1 MKIGDFLK
9 TTKGK
14 VVTLA
19 SGAGVIAVG
28 IAIAVL
34 MQGSGYRSIA
44 VNGFEGMV
52 SVAGNKNNGNVYV
65 GQNLYSGDDV
75 TVASESS
82 LTMCMDGDKYVYA
95 DADTH
100 FSLEASSPKEDSRI
114 KINLAEGSELNEL
127 KNKLADGESY
137 VVDTPN
143 STMSVRGTTFRVT
156 VYKGEDGLWYTLLEV
171 INGTVE
177 VALKT
182 EDGTYNG
189 VVEKF
194 GEGQAAMIRGNSDFS
209 EFIVGEENEVVLL
222 FDYKMLPEGAV
233 SRVVEILTYLEDNVI
248 VGDVEAQHM
257 AEDEEASATDAATEA
272 DGEVNE
278 EAEAEAETAEEEAE
292 DDDLA
297 GENTATNEA
306 KLEAHVH
313 TPGEWMV
320 VISPS
325 CGSQGARQQFCTECN
340 ALLASEFL
348 PATGNHIRGHWVTIG
363 YGACNYEGAEQ
374 EECPNCGAVFGT
386 RSTGYGEHTYSGGSC
401 VVCGQSYPSYAPAT
415 SQTVSESTEHVHS
428 WKPTAHTYNRDDGTC
443 SHSLVCTICSETMS
457 GLCSPQLDVEKDDFV
472 CSDCGYVGCSSN

>member
-1 MKIGDFLK
+1 MKIGDLLK

-44 VNGFEGMV
+44 VNGFEGTV

-171 INGTVE
+171 IDGTVE

-209 EFIVGEENEVVLL
+209 EFIVGEENEVVLI

-272 DGEVNE
+272 DSEVNK
-278 EAEAEAETAEEEAE
+278 EAEAEPETAEEEAE
-292 DDDLA
+292 DDAMA
-297 GENTATNEA
+297 GENAATNEA

-313 TPGEWMV
+313 TPGEWMI

-340 ALLASEFL
+340 ALLAAELL
-348 PATGNHIRGHWVTIG
+348 PASGNHIRGHWVTTL
-363 YGACNYEGAEQ
+363 YGACNYEGTEQ
-374 EECPNCGAVFGT
+374 EECPNCGTVFGT
-386 RSTGYGEHTYSGGSC
+386 RSTGYGEHTYSGGKC
-401 VVCGQSYPSYAPAT
+401 VVCGQSDPT
-415 SQTVSESTEHVHS
+415 IQTVSGSTEHVHS
-428 WKPTAHTYNRDDGTC
+428 WERTAHTYNDDNTC
-443 SHSLVCTICSETMS
+443 SHSLVCTICGETMS
-457 GLCSPQLDVEKDDFV
+457 GPCSPQLVGELDTSV
-472 CSDCGYVGCSSN
+472 CSVCGNERCIH

>member
-28 IAIAVL
+28 IAVAVL

-44 VNGFEGMV
+44 VDGLEGTV
-52 SVAGNKNNGNVYV
+52 NVVGEKNNGNAYV

-75 TVASESS
+75 TVASASS

-100 FSLEASSPKEDSRI
+100 FSLEASKPKDDSRI
-114 KINLAEGSELNEL
+114 KLNLDAGSELNEL

-171 INGTVE
+171 ISGTVE

-189 VVEKF
+189 IVAQF
-194 GEGQAAMIRGNSDFS
+194 GEGQAAMVRGNSEFS
-209 EFIVGEENEVVLL
+209 EFIVGEENEEILI
-222 FDYKMLPEGAV
+222 FDYKQLPENAV
-233 SRVVEILTYLEDNVI
+233 PRVEMIISFLKDNMI
-248 VGDVEAQHM
+248 VGDIEEQHL
-257 AEDEEASATDAATEA
+257 EDEEEASDGNVTTEA
-272 DGEVNE
+272 SGDVE
-278 EAEAEAETAEEEAE
+278 EDDKAEEEAE
-292 DDDLA
+292 VEEAEADA
-297 GENTATNEA
+297 NEA
-306 KLEAHVH
+306 SENASTAAADTEAHVH
-313 TPGEWMV
+313 TPGEWMI

-325 CGSQGARQQFCTECN
+325 CGAQGARQQFCTECN
-340 ALLASEFL
+340 ALLAAELL
-348 PATGNHIRGHWVTIG
+348 PASGNHIRGHWVTTL
-363 YGACNYEGAEQ
+363 YGACNYEGTEQ

-386 RSTGYGEHTYSGGSC
+386 RSTGYGEHTYSGGKC
-401 VVCGQSYPSYAPAT
+401 VVCGQSDPSY
-415 SQTVSESTEHVHS
+415 SQTVSGSS
-428 WKPTAHTYNRDDGTC
+428 TC
-443 SHSLVCTICSETMS
+443 SHVWNYTPLNQQPFTHQKKCGICGETKIEGCTPGLIDNKTVCIYCKQGIAEW
-457 GLCSPQLDVEKDDFV
+457 
-472 CSDCGYVGCSSN
+472 

>member
-44 VNGFEGMV
+44 VNVLEGTV
-52 SVAGNKNNGNVYV
+52 NVTGEKNNGNAYV

-75 TVASESS
+75 TVASASS

-100 FSLEASSPKEDSRI
+100 FSLEASKPNDDSRI
-114 KINLAEGSELNEL
+114 KINLDAGSELNEL

-171 INGTVE
+171 IDGTVE

-194 GEGQAAMIRGNSDFS
+194 GEGQAAMVRGNSEFS

-222 FDYKMLPEGAV
+222 FDYNMLPEGAV

-248 VGDVEAQHM
+248 VGDVEAQHLGD
-257 AEDEEASATDAATEA
+257 DEEATGTDAATEA
-272 DGEVNE
+272 GGDTA
-278 EAEAEAETAEEEAE
+278 AEAEEEAE
-292 DDDLA
+292 PEA
-297 GENTATNEA
+297 VEETEEGVEGAATTAVNA
-306 KLEAHVH
+306 EAHVH
-313 TPGEWMV
+313 TPGEWMI

-340 ALLASEFL
+340 ALLAAELL
-348 PATGNHIRGHWVTIG
+348 PASGNHIRGHWVTTL
-363 YGACNYEGAEQ
+363 YGACNYEGTEQ

-386 RSTGYGEHTYSGGSC
+386 RSTGYGEHTYSGGKC
-401 VVCGQSYPSYAPAT
+401 VVCGQSDPSYSPVV
-415 SQTVSESTEHVHS
+415 QT
-428 WKPTAHTYNRDDGTC
+428 AGC
-443 SHSLVCTICSETMS
+443 SHVWGEYTQDVIFDIAMDNVTASHSRTCMLCGQTESGPCDPPYANQAEKCTIC
-457 GLCSPQLDVEKDDFV
+457 GGKYGQ
-472 CSDCGYVGCSSN
+472 Y

>member
-28 IAIAVL
+28 IAVAVL

-44 VNGFEGMV
+44 VDGLEGTV
-52 SVAGNKNNGNVYV
+52 NVVGEKNNGNAYV

-75 TVASESS
+75 TVASASS

-100 FSLEASSPKEDSRI
+100 FSLEASKPKDDSRI
-114 KINLAEGSELNEL
+114 KLNLDAGSELNEL

-171 INGTVE
+171 ISGTVE

-189 VVEKF
+189 IVAQV
-194 GEGQAAMIRGNSDFS
+194 GEGQAAMVRGNSEFS
-209 EFIVGEENEVVLL
+209 EFIVGEENEEILI
-222 FDYKMLPEGAV
+222 FDYKQLPENAV
-233 SRVVEILTYLEDNVI
+233 PRVEMIISFLKDNMI
-248 VGDVEAQHM
+248 VGDIEEQHL
-257 AEDEEASATDAATEA
+257 EDEEEASDGNVTTEA
-272 DGEVNE
+272 SGDVEEDDKAEEEAKVE
-278 EAEAEAETAEEEAE
+278 EAEADA
-292 DDDLA
+292 
-297 GENTATNEA
+297 NEA
-306 KLEAHVH
+306 SENASTAAADTEAHVH
-313 TPGEWMV
+313 TPGEWMI

-325 CGSQGARQQFCTECN
+325 CGAQGARQQFCTECN
-340 ALLASEFL
+340 ALLAAELL
-348 PATGNHIRGHWVTIG
+348 PASGNHIRGHWVTTL
-363 YGACNYEGAEQ
+363 YGACNYEGTEQ

-386 RSTGYGEHTYSGGSC
+386 RSTGYGEHTYSGGKC
-401 VVCGQSYPSYAPAT
+401 VVCGQSDPSY
-415 SQTVSESTEHVHS
+415 SQTVSGSS
-428 WKPTAHTYNRDDGTC
+428 TC
-443 SHSLVCTICSETMS
+443 SHVWNYTPLNQQPFTHQKKCGICGETKIEGCTPGLIDNKTVCIHCKQGIAEW
-457 GLCSPQLDVEKDDFV
+457 
-472 CSDCGYVGCSSN
+472 

>member
-44 VNGFEGMV
+44 VNGFEGTV

-100 FSLEASSPKEDSRI
+100 FSLEASSPKDDSRI

-272 DGEVNE
+272 DSEVNE
-278 EAEAEAETAEEEAE
+278 EAEAEPETAEEEAE

-297 GENTATNEA
+297 GENAATNEA
-306 KLEAHVH
+306 KSEAHVH
-313 TPGEWMV
+313 TPGEWMI

-374 EECPNCGAVFGT
+374 EECPNCGAVFDT

-401 VVCGQSYPSYAPAT
+401 VVCGQKDPSYSPVV
-415 SQTVSESTEHVHS
+415 QTAGCSHVWGEYTQDEITNDGEASHSRTCTLCGQSES
-428 WKPTAHTYNRDDGTC
+428 GQ
-443 SHSLVCTICSETMS
+443 
-457 GLCSPQLDVEKDDFV
+457 CSPPYISDDNPVER
-472 CSDCGYVGCSSN
+472 CSICLKNYLQE

>member
-28 IAIAVL
+28 IAVAVL

-44 VNGFEGMV
+44 VNGLEGTV
-52 SVAGNKNNGNVYV
+52 NVIGEKNNGNAYV

-75 TVASESS
+75 TVASASS

-100 FSLEASSPKEDSRI
+100 FSLEASNPKDDSRI
-114 KINLAEGSELNEL
+114 KINLDAGSELNEL

-171 INGTVE
+171 ISGTVE

-189 VVEKF
+189 IVAQF
-194 GEGQAAMIRGNSDFS
+194 GEGQAAMVRGNSEFS
-209 EFIVGEENEVVLL
+209 EFIVGEENEEILI
-222 FDYKMLPEGAV
+222 FDYKQLPENAV
-233 SRVVEILTYLEDNVI
+233 PRVEMIISFLKDNMI
-248 VGDVEAQHM
+248 VGDIEEQHL
-257 AEDEEASATDAATEA
+257 EDEEEASDGNVTTEA
-272 DGEVNE
+272 SGDVE
-278 EAEAEAETAEEEAE
+278 EDDKAEEEAE
-292 DDDLA
+292 VEEAEADA
-297 GENTATNEA
+297 NEA
-306 KLEAHVH
+306 SENASTAAADTEAHVH
-313 TPGEWMV
+313 TPGEWMI

-325 CGSQGARQQFCTECN
+325 CGAQGARQQFCTECN
-340 ALLASEFL
+340 ALLAAELL
-348 PATGNHIRGHWVTIG
+348 PASGNHIRGHWVTTL
-363 YGACNYEGAEQ
+363 YGACNYEGTEQ

-386 RSTGYGEHTYSGGSC
+386 RSTGYGEHTYSGGKC
-401 VVCGQSYPSYAPAT
+401 VVCGQSDPSY
-415 SQTVSESTEHVHS
+415 SQTVSGSS
-428 WKPTAHTYNRDDGTC
+428 TC
-443 SHSLVCTICSETMS
+443 SHVWNYTPLNQQPFTHQKKCGICGETKIEGCTPGLIDNKTVCIHCKQGIAEW
-457 GLCSPQLDVEKDDFV
+457 
-472 CSDCGYVGCSSN
+472 

>member
-34 MQGSGYRSIA
+34 MQVSVYRSIA
-44 VNGFEGMV
+44 VNGFEGTV

-100 FSLEASSPKEDSRI
+100 FSLEASSPKDDSRI

-171 INGTVE
+171 IDGTVE

-209 EFIVGEENEVVLL
+209 EFIVGEENEVVLI

-272 DGEVNE
+272 DSEVNE
-278 EAEAEAETAEEEAE
+278 KAEAEPETAEEEAE
-292 DDDLA
+292 DDALA
-297 GENTATNEA
+297 GENAATNEA
-306 KLEAHVH
+306 KPEAHVH
-313 TPGEWMV
+313 TPGEWMI

-401 VVCGQSYPSYAPAT
+401 VVCGQKDPSYSPAT
-415 SQTVSESTEHVHS
+415 TQTVSGGTAHVHS
-428 WKPTAHTYNRDDGTC
+428 WGRYTQQQTNQGYEHTR
-443 SHSLVCTICSETMS
+443 
-457 GLCSPQLDVEKDDFV
+457 V
-472 CSDCGYVGCSSN
+472 CSTCGASESGPCEEGVDSSCMICGGRFGN

>member
-28 IAIAVL
+28 IAVAVL

-44 VNGFEGMV
+44 VNGLEGTV
-52 SVAGNKNNGNVYV
+52 NVTGEKNNGNAYV

-75 TVASESS
+75 TVASASS

-100 FSLEASSPKEDSRI
+100 FSLEASKPKDDSRI
-114 KINLAEGSELNEL
+114 KINLDAGSELNEL

-194 GEGQAAMIRGNSDFS
+194 GEGQAAMVRGNSEFS

-222 FDYKMLPEGAV
+222 FDYNMLPEGAV

-248 VGDVEAQHM
+248 VGDVEAQHLGD
-257 AEDEEASATDAATEA
+257 DEEASGTDAATEA
-272 DGEVNE
+272 GGDAA
-278 EAEAEAETAEEEAE
+278 AEAEEDAEPEAVEEDTEEGEGVETGEGAATTAAN
-292 DDDLA
+292 A
-297 GENTATNEA
+297 
-306 KLEAHVH
+306 EAHVH
-313 TPGEWMV
+313 TPGEWMI

-340 ALLASEFL
+340 ALLAAELL
-348 PATGNHIRGHWVTIG
+348 PASGNHIRGHWVTTL
-363 YGACNYEGAEQ
+363 YGACNYEGTEQ

-386 RSTGYGEHTYSGGSC
+386 RSTGYGEHTYSGGKC
-401 VVCGQSYPSYAPAT
+401 VVCGQSDPSY
-415 SQTVSESTEHVHS
+415 VVESAHVHS
-428 WKPTAHTYNRDDGTC
+428 WSWVQTFDREFGFTHTGTC
-443 SHSLVCTICSETMS
+443 SCGQTRSGRCDPPFPEQETETTTCST
-457 GLCSPQLDVEKDDFV
+457 
-472 CSDCGYVGCSSN
+472 CGGKYEY

>member
-1 MKIGDFLK
+1 MKIGDLLK

-28 IAIAVL
+28 IVIAVL

-44 VNGFEGMV
+44 VNGFEGTV

-194 GEGQAAMIRGNSDFS
+194 GEGQAAMVRGNSDFS
-209 EFIVGEENEVVLL
+209 EFVVGEENEVVLI

-257 AEDEEASATDAATEA
+257 AEDEEPSATDAATEA
-272 DGEVNE
+272 DSEVNE
-278 EAEAEAETAEEEAE
+278 EAEAVEETEEETEASE
-292 DDDLA
+292 GA
-297 GENTATNEA
+297 ATTAANA
-306 KLEAHVH
+306 EAHVH
-313 TPGEWMV
+313 TPGEWMI

-401 VVCGQSYPSYAPAT
+401 VVCGQKDPSYSPVVQTAGCSHVWGEYT
-415 SQTVSESTEHVHS
+415 QTVSPNGREF
-428 WKPTAHTYNRDDGTC
+428 
-443 SHSLVCTICSETMS
+443 SHSRTCMLCGQIDSAPCDLLDGICTICGRE
-457 GLCSPQLDVEKDDFV
+457 
-472 CSDCGYVGCSSN
+472 

>member
-44 VNGFEGMV
+44 VNGFEGTV

-100 FSLEASSPKEDSRI
+100 FSLEASSPKDDSRI

-171 INGTVE
+171 IDGTVE

-194 GEGQAAMIRGNSDFS
+194 GEGQAAMVRGNSEFS

-222 FDYKMLPEGAV
+222 FDYNMLPEGAV

-257 AEDEEASATDAATEA
+257 AEDEEASATDGATEA
-272 DGEVNE
+272 DSEVNE
-278 EAEAEAETAEEEAE
+278 EAEAEPEAVEEEAE
-292 DDDLA
+292 DDALA
-297 GENTATNEA
+297 GENAATNEA

-313 TPGEWMV
+313 TPGEWMI

-348 PATGNHIRGHWVTIG
+348 PATGNHIRGHWVTTL
-363 YGACNYEGAEQ
+363 YGACNYEGTEQ

-386 RSTGYGEHTYSGGSC
+386 RSTGYGEHTYSGGKC
-401 VVCGQSYPSYAPAT
+401 VVCGQSDPSY
-415 SQTVSESTEHVHS
+415 SQTVSGNSVCNHDWGQGWIQTVNANMRTASHSRTCILCGQSESGPCNPSLPDRETE
-428 WKPTAHTYNRDDGTC
+428 TTTC
-443 SHSLVCTICSETMS
+443 SICGGKYE
-457 GLCSPQLDVEKDDFV
+457 
-472 CSDCGYVGCSSN
+472 Y

>member
-44 VNGFEGMV
+44 VNGFEGTV

-100 FSLEASSPKEDSRI
+100 FSLEASSPKDDSRI

-171 INGTVE
+171 IDGTVE

-209 EFIVGEENEVVLL
+209 EFIVGEENEVVLI

-272 DGEVNE
+272 DSEVNK
-278 EAEAEAETAEEEAE
+278 EAEAEAEAVEETEEETE
-292 DDDLA
+292 A
-297 GENTATNEA
+297 GEGAATTAANA
-306 KLEAHVH
+306 EAHVH
-313 TPGEWMV
+313 TPGEWMI

-348 PATGNHIRGHWVTIG
+348 PASGNHIRGHWVTIL
-363 YGACNYEGAEQ
+363 YGACNYEGTEQ

-401 VVCGQSYPSYAPAT
+401 VVCGQKDPSYSPVVQTAGCSHVWGEYT
-415 SQTVSESTEHVHS
+415 QTVSPNGREF
-428 WKPTAHTYNRDDGTC
+428 
-443 SHSLVCTICSETMS
+443 SHSRTCTLCGQSES
-457 GLCSPQLDVEKDDFV
+457 GPCSPPYISDDNPVER
-472 CSDCGYVGCSSN
+472 CSICLKNYLQE

>member
-28 IAIAVL
+28 IAVAVL

-44 VNGFEGMV
+44 VDGLEGTV
-52 SVAGNKNNGNVYV
+52 NVVGEKNNGNAYV

-75 TVASESS
+75 TVASASS

-100 FSLEASSPKEDSRI
+100 FSLEASKPKDDSRI
-114 KINLAEGSELNEL
+114 KLNLDAGSELNEL

-171 INGTVE
+171 ISGTVE

-189 VVEKF
+189 IVAQF
-194 GEGQAAMIRGNSDFS
+194 GEGQAAMVRGNSEFS
-209 EFIVGEENEVVLL
+209 EFIVGEENEEILI
-222 FDYKMLPEGAV
+222 FDYKQLPENAV
-233 SRVVEILTYLEDNVI
+233 PRVEMIISFLKDNMI
-248 VGDVEAQHM
+248 VGDIEEQHL
-257 AEDEEASATDAATEA
+257 EDEEEASDGNVTTEA
-272 DGEVNE
+272 SGDVEEDDKAEEEAKVE
-278 EAEAEAETAEEEAE
+278 EAEADA
-292 DDDLA
+292 
-297 GENTATNEA
+297 NEA
-306 KLEAHVH
+306 SENASTAAADTEAHVH
-313 TPGEWMV
+313 TPGEWMI

-325 CGSQGARQQFCTECN
+325 CGAQGARQQFCTECN
-340 ALLASEFL
+340 ALLAAELL
-348 PATGNHIRGHWVTIG
+348 PASGNHIRGHWVTTL
-363 YGACNYEGAEQ
+363 YGACNYEGTEQ
-374 EECPNCGAVFGT
+374 EECPQLWSSLRYTQHRLRRAHIFRWQMCSL
-386 RSTGYGEHTYSGGSC
+386 R
-401 VVCGQSYPSYAPAT
+401 
-415 SQTVSESTEHVHS
+415 TE
-428 WKPTAHTYNRDDGTC
+428 
-443 SHSLVCTICSETMS
+443 
-457 GLCSPQLDVEKDDFV
+457 
-472 CSDCGYVGCSSN
+472 

>member
-28 IAIAVL
+28 IAVAVL

-44 VNGFEGMV
+44 VDGLEGTV
-52 SVAGNKNNGNVYV
+52 NVVGEKNNGNAYV

-75 TVASESS
+75 TVASASS

-100 FSLEASSPKEDSRI
+100 FSLEASKPKDDSRI
-114 KINLAEGSELNEL
+114 KLNLDAGSELNEL

-171 INGTVE
+171 ISGTVE

-189 VVEKF
+189 IVAQF
-194 GEGQAAMIRGNSDFS
+194 GEGQAAMVRGNSEFS
-209 EFIVGEENEVVLL
+209 EFIVGEENEEILI
-222 FDYKMLPEGAV
+222 FDYKQLPENAV
-233 SRVVEILTYLEDNVI
+233 PRVEMIISFLKDNMI
-248 VGDVEAQHM
+248 VGDIEEQHL
-257 AEDEEASATDAATEA
+257 EDEEEASDGNVTTEA
-272 DGEVNE
+272 SGDVE
-278 EAEAEAETAEEEAE
+278 EDDKAEEEAE
-292 DDDLA
+292 VEEAEADA
-297 GENTATNEA
+297 NEA
-306 KLEAHVH
+306 SENASTAAADTEAHVH
-313 TPGEWMV
+313 TPGEWMI

-325 CGSQGARQQFCTECN
+325 CGAQGARQQFCTECN
-340 ALLASEFL
+340 ALLAAELL
-348 PATGNHIRGHWVTIG
+348 PASGNHIRGHWVTTL
-363 YGACNYEGAEQ
+363 YGACNYEGTEQ

-386 RSTGYGEHTYSGGSC
+386 RSTGYGEHTYSGGKC
-401 VVCGQSYPSYAPAT
+401 VVCGQSDPSY
-415 SQTVSESTEHVHS
+415 SQTVSGSS
-428 WKPTAHTYNRDDGTC
+428 TC
-443 SHSLVCTICSETMS
+443 SHVWNYTPLNQQPFTHQKKCGICGETKIEGCTPGLIDNKTVCIHCKQGIAEW
-457 GLCSPQLDVEKDDFV
+457 
-472 CSDCGYVGCSSN
+472 

>member
-28 IAIAVL
+28 IAVAVL

-44 VNGFEGMV
+44 VDGLEGTV
-52 SVAGNKNNGNVYV
+52 NVVGEKNNGNAYV

-75 TVASESS
+75 TVASASS

-100 FSLEASSPKEDSRI
+100 FSLEASKPKDDSRI
-114 KINLAEGSELNEL
+114 KLNLDAGSELNEL

-171 INGTVE
+171 ISGTVE

-189 VVEKF
+189 IVAQF
-194 GEGQAAMIRGNSDFS
+194 GEGQAAMVRGNSEFS
-209 EFIVGEENEVVLL
+209 EFIVGEENEEILI
-222 FDYKMLPEGAV
+222 FDYKQLPENAV
-233 SRVVEILTYLEDNVI
+233 PRVEMIISFLKDNMI
-248 VGDVEAQHM
+248 VGDIEEQHL
-257 AEDEEASATDAATEA
+257 EDEEEASDGNVTTEA
-272 DGEVNE
+272 SGDVEEDDKAEEEAKVE
-278 EAEAEAETAEEEAE
+278 EAEADA
-292 DDDLA
+292 
-297 GENTATNEA
+297 NEA
-306 KLEAHVH
+306 SENASTAAADTEAHVH
-313 TPGEWMV
+313 TPGEWMI

-325 CGSQGARQQFCTECN
+325 CGAQGARQQFCTECN
-340 ALLASEFL
+340 ALLAAELL
-348 PATGNHIRGHWVTIG
+348 PASGNHIRGHWVTTL
-363 YGACNYEGAEQ
+363 YGACNYEGTEQ

-386 RSTGYGEHTYSGGSC
+386 RSTGYGEHTYSGGKC
-401 VVCGQSYPSYAPAT
+401 VVCGQSDPSY
-415 SQTVSESTEHVHS
+415 SQTVSGSS
-428 WKPTAHTYNRDDGTC
+428 TC
-443 SHSLVCTICSETMS
+443 SHVWNYTPLNQQPFTHQKKCGICGETKIEGCTPGLIDNKTVCIHCKQGIAEW
-457 GLCSPQLDVEKDDFV
+457 
-472 CSDCGYVGCSSN
+472 

>member
-44 VNGFEGMV
+44 VNGFEGTV

-100 FSLEASSPKEDSRI
+100 FSLEASSPKDDSRI

-171 INGTVE
+171 IDGTVE

-209 EFIVGEENEVVLL
+209 EFIVGEENEVVLI

-278 EAEAEAETAEEEAE
+278 EAEAEPEAAEEEAE
-292 DDDLA
+292 DDALA
-297 GENTATNEA
+297 GENAATNEA

-313 TPGEWMV
+313 TPGEWMI

-348 PATGNHIRGHWVTIG
+348 PASGNHIRGHWVTIG

-401 VVCGQSYPSYAPAT
+401 VVCGQKDPSYSPVVQTAGCSHVWGEYT
-415 SQTVSESTEHVHS
+415 QTVSPNGREF
-428 WKPTAHTYNRDDGTC
+428 
-443 SHSLVCTICSETMS
+443 SHSRTCTLCGQSES
-457 GLCSPQLDVEKDDFV
+457 GQCSPPYISDDNPVER
-472 CSDCGYVGCSSN
+472 CSICLKNYLQE

>member
-19 SGAGVIAVG
+19 SGAGVVAVG

-44 VNGFEGMV
+44 VNGFEGTV

-100 FSLEASSPKEDSRI
+100 FSLEASSPKDDSRI

-171 INGTVE
+171 IDGTVE

-209 EFIVGEENEVVLL
+209 EFIVGEENEVVLI

-272 DGEVNE
+272 DSEVNE
-278 EAEAEAETAEEEAE
+278 EAEAE
-292 DDDLA
+292 
-297 GENTATNEA
+297 
-306 KLEAHVH
+306 
-313 TPGEWMV
+313 P
-320 VISPS
+320 
-325 CGSQGARQQFCTECN
+325 
-340 ALLASEFL
+340 
-348 PATGNHIRGHWVTIG
+348 
-363 YGACNYEGAEQ
+363 
-374 EECPNCGAVFGT
+374 
-386 RSTGYGEHTYSGGSC
+386 
-401 VVCGQSYPSYAPAT
+401 
-415 SQTVSESTEHVHS
+415 
-428 WKPTAHTYNRDDGTC
+428 
-443 SHSLVCTICSETMS
+443 
-457 GLCSPQLDVEKDDFV
+457 
-472 CSDCGYVGCSSN
+472 

>member
-44 VNGFEGMV
+44 VNGFEGTV
-52 SVAGNKNNGNVYV
+52 RVAGNKNNGNVYV

-156 VYKGEDGLWYTLLEV
+156 VYKGADGLWYTLLEV

-189 VVEKF
+189 IVAQF
-194 GEGQAAMIRGNSDFS
+194 GEGQAAMVRGNSEFS
-209 EFIVGEENEVVLL
+209 EFIVGEENEEILI
-222 FDYKMLPEGAV
+222 FDYKQLPENAV
-233 SRVVEILTYLEDNVI
+233 PRVEMIISFLKDNMI
-248 VGDVEAQHM
+248 VGDIEEQHL
-257 AEDEEASATDAATEA
+257 EDEEEASDGNVTTEA
-272 DGEVNE
+272 SGDVE
-278 EAEAEAETAEEEAE
+278 EDDKAEEEAE
-292 DDDLA
+292 VEEAEADA
-297 GENTATNEA
+297 NEA
-306 KLEAHVH
+306 SENASTAAADTEAHVH
-313 TPGEWMV
+313 TPGEWMI

-325 CGSQGARQQFCTECN
+325 CGAQGARQQFCTECN
-340 ALLASEFL
+340 ALLAAELL
-348 PATGNHIRGHWVTIG
+348 PASGNHIRGHWVTTL
-363 YGACNYEGAEQ
+363 YGACNYEGTEQ

-386 RSTGYGEHTYSGGSC
+386 RSTGYGEHTYSGGKC
-401 VVCGQSYPSYAPAT
+401 VVCGQTDPSYVVAETT
-415 SQTVSESTEHVHS
+415 SAHVHS
-428 WKPTAHTYNRDDGTC
+428 WSWEQTFDQNKRVFTHMGTC
-443 SHSLVCTICSETMS
+443 SCGLTQSGECDPISENEQNTIPCS
-457 GLCSPQLDVEKDDFV
+457 K
-472 CSDCGYVGCSSN
+472 CGGTYGQQ

>member
-1 MKIGDFLK
+1 MKIGDFIK

-44 VNGFEGMV
+44 VNGFEGTV

-278 EAEAEAETAEEEAE
+278 EAEAEPETAEEEAE
-292 DDDLA
+292 DDALA
-297 GENTATNEA
+297 GENAATNEA
-306 KLEAHVH
+306 KPEAHVH
-313 TPGEWMV
+313 TPGEWMI

-401 VVCGQSYPSYAPAT
+401 LVCGQTDPSYVVAETT
-415 SQTVSESTEHVHS
+415 SAHVHS
-428 WKPTAHTYNRDDGTC
+428 WSWEQTFDQNKGVFTHMGTC
-443 SHSLVCTICSETMS
+443 SCGLTQSGECDPISENEQNTIPCS
-457 GLCSPQLDVEKDDFV
+457 K
-472 CSDCGYVGCSSN
+472 CGGTYGQQ

>member
-28 IAIAVL
+28 IVIAVL

-44 VNGFEGMV
+44 VNGFEGTV

-100 FSLEASSPKEDSRI
+100 FSLEASSPKDDSRI

-171 INGTVE
+171 IDGTVE

-209 EFIVGEENEVVLL
+209 EFIVGEENEVVLI

-257 AEDEEASATDAATEA
+257 AEDDEASGTNAVTETEGDTAA
-272 DGEVNE
+272 EV
-278 EAEAEAETAEEEAE
+278 EAEAESEAVEETEEETE
-292 DDDLA
+292 A
-297 GENTATNEA
+297 GEGAATTAVNA
-306 KLEAHVH
+306 EAHVH
-313 TPGEWMV
+313 TPGEWMI

-348 PATGNHIRGHWVTIG
+348 PATGNHIRGHWVAIG

-401 VVCGQSYPSYAPAT
+401 VVCGQKDPSYSPVVQTAGC
-415 SQTVSESTEHVHS
+415 SHVWGEYRQTVSPNGREF
-428 WKPTAHTYNRDDGTC
+428 
-443 SHSLVCTICSETMS
+443 SHSRTCTLCGQSES
-457 GLCSPQLDVEKDDFV
+457 GPCSPPYISDDNPVER
-472 CSDCGYVGCSSN
+472 CSICLRNYLQE

>member
-1 MKIGDFLK
+1 MKIGDFIK

-44 VNGFEGMV
+44 VNGFEGTV

-100 FSLEASSPKEDSRI
+100 FSLEASSLKDDSRI

-171 INGTVE
+171 IDGTVE

-257 AEDEEASATDAATEA
+257 AEDEEPSATDAATEA
-272 DGEVNE
+272 GGDTA
-278 EAEAEAETAEEEAE
+278 AEAEEDAEPEAVEETEE
-292 DDDLA
+292 DTEEGEGVEA
-297 GENTATNEA
+297 GEGAATTAANAES
-306 KLEAHVH
+306 HVH
-313 TPGEWMV
+313 TPSEWMI

-340 ALLASEFL
+340 ALLAAEFL
-348 PATGNHIRGHWVTIG
+348 PASGNHIRGHWVTIG

-386 RSTGYGEHTYSGGSC
+386 RSTGYGEHTYSGGYC
-401 VVCGQSYPSYAPAT
+401 VVCGQKDPSYSPVVQTAGCNHARRSHP
-415 SQTVSESTEHVHS
+415 QTVIVDMDEFIASHSRKCTLCGQSESGPCDPPYGQGRT
-428 WKPTAHTYNRDDGTC
+428 
-443 SHSLVCTICSETMS
+443 CTICTGNYE
-457 GLCSPQLDVEKDDFV
+457 LQ
-472 CSDCGYVGCSSN
+472 

>member
-28 IAIAVL
+28 IAVAVL

-44 VNGFEGMV
+44 VNGLEGTV
-52 SVAGNKNNGNVYV
+52 NVIGEKNNGNAYV

-75 TVASESS
+75 TVASASS

-100 FSLEASSPKEDSRI
+100 FSLEASNPKDDSRI
-114 KINLAEGSELNEL
+114 KINLDAGSELNEL

-189 VVEKF
+189 IVAQF
-194 GEGQAAMIRGNSDFS
+194 GEGQAAMVRGNSEFS
-209 EFIVGEENEVVLL
+209 EFIVGEENEEILI
-222 FDYKMLPEGAV
+222 FDYKQLPENAV
-233 SRVVEILTYLEDNVI
+233 PRVEMIISFLKDNMI
-248 VGDVEAQHM
+248 VGDIEEQHL
-257 AEDEEASATDAATEA
+257 EDEEEAFDGNVTTEA
-272 DGEVNE
+272 SGDVEEDDKAEEEAKVE
-278 EAEAEAETAEEEAE
+278 EAEADA
-292 DDDLA
+292 
-297 GENTATNEA
+297 NEA
-306 KLEAHVH
+306 SENASTAAADTEAHVH
-313 TPGEWMV
+313 TPGEWMI

-325 CGSQGARQQFCTECN
+325 CGAQGARQQFCTECN
-340 ALLASEFL
+340 ALLAAELL
-348 PATGNHIRGHWVTIG
+348 PASGNHIRGHWVTTL
-363 YGACNYEGAEQ
+363 YGACNYEGTEQ

-386 RSTGYGEHTYSGGSC
+386 RSTGYGEHTYSGGKC
-401 VVCGQSYPSYAPAT
+401 VVCGQSDPSY
-415 SQTVSESTEHVHS
+415 SQTVSGSS
-428 WKPTAHTYNRDDGTC
+428 TC
-443 SHSLVCTICSETMS
+443 SHVWNYTPLNQQPFTHQKKCGICGETKIEGCTPGLIDNKTVCIHCKQGIAEW
-457 GLCSPQLDVEKDDFV
+457 
-472 CSDCGYVGCSSN
+472 

>member
-1 MKIGDFLK
+1 MKIGDLLK

-44 VNGFEGMV
+44 VNGFEGTV

-100 FSLEASSPKEDSRI
+100 FSLEASSPKDDSRI

-189 VVEKF
+189 VVERF

-209 EFIVGEENEVVLL
+209 EFIVGEENEVVLI

-272 DGEVNE
+272 DSEVNK
-278 EAEAEAETAEEEAE
+278 EAEAEAEAVEETEEETE
-292 DDDLA
+292 A
-297 GENTATNEA
+297 GEGAATTAANAEV
-306 KLEAHVH
+306 HVH
-313 TPGEWMV
+313 TPGEWMI

-348 PATGNHIRGHWVTIG
+348 PASGNHIRGHWVTIG

-401 VVCGQSYPSYAPAT
+401 VVCGQTDPSYVVAETT
-415 SQTVSESTEHVHS
+415 SAHVHS
-428 WKPTAHTYNRDDGTC
+428 WSWEQTFDQNKGVFTHMGTC
-443 SHSLVCTICSETMS
+443 SCGLTQSGECDPISENEQNTIPCS
-457 GLCSPQLDVEKDDFV
+457 K
-472 CSDCGYVGCSSN
+472 CGGTYGQQ

>member
-28 IAIAVL
+28 IAVAVL

-44 VNGFEGMV
+44 VDGLEGTV
-52 SVAGNKNNGNVYV
+52 NVVGEKNNGNAYV

-75 TVASESS
+75 TVASASS

-100 FSLEASSPKEDSRI
+100 FSLEASNPKDDSRI
-114 KINLAEGSELNEL
+114 KINLDAGSELNEL

-171 INGTVE
+171 ISGTVE

-189 VVEKF
+189 ILAQF
-194 GEGQAAMIRGNSDFS
+194 GEGQAAMVRGNSEFS
-209 EFIVGEENEVVLL
+209 EFIVGEENEEILI
-222 FDYKMLPEGAV
+222 FDYKQLPENAV
-233 SRVVEILTYLEDNVI
+233 PRVEMIISFLKDNMI
-248 VGDVEAQHM
+248 VGDIEEQHL
-257 AEDEEASATDAATEA
+257 EDEEEASDGNVTTEA
-272 DGEVNE
+272 SGDVE
-278 EAEAEAETAEEEAE
+278 EDDKAEEEAE
-292 DDDLA
+292 VEEAEADA
-297 GENTATNEA
+297 NEA
-306 KLEAHVH
+306 SENASTAAADTEAHVH
-313 TPGEWMV
+313 TPGEWMI

-325 CGSQGARQQFCTECN
+325 CGAQGARQQFCTECN
-340 ALLASEFL
+340 ALLAAELL
-348 PATGNHIRGHWVTIG
+348 PASGNHIRGHWVTTL
-363 YGACNYEGAEQ
+363 YGACNYEGTEQ

-386 RSTGYGEHTYSGGSC
+386 RSTGYGEHTYSGGKC
-401 VVCGQSYPSYAPAT
+401 VVCGQSDPSY
-415 SQTVSESTEHVHS
+415 SQTVSGSS
-428 WKPTAHTYNRDDGTC
+428 TC
-443 SHSLVCTICSETMS
+443 SHVWNYTPLNQQPFTHQKKCGICGETKIEGCTPGLIDNKTVCIHCKQGIAEW
-457 GLCSPQLDVEKDDFV
+457 
-472 CSDCGYVGCSSN
+472 

>member
-44 VNGFEGMV
+44 VNVLEGTV
-52 SVAGNKNNGNVYV
+52 NVTGEKNNGNAYV

-75 TVASESS
+75 TVASASS

-100 FSLEASSPKEDSRI
+100 FSLEASKPNDDSRI
-114 KINLAEGSELNEL
+114 KINLDAGSELNEL

-171 INGTVE
+171 IDGTVE

-194 GEGQAAMIRGNSDFS
+194 GEGQAAMVRGNSEFS

-222 FDYKMLPEGAV
+222 FDYNMLPEGAV

-248 VGDVEAQHM
+248 VGDVEAQHLGD
-257 AEDEEASATDAATEA
+257 DEEATGTDAATEA
-272 DGEVNE
+272 GGDTA
-278 EAEAEAETAEEEAE
+278 AEAEEDAEPEAVEEETEEGEAAE
-292 DDDLA
+292 DVEGA
-297 GENTATNEA
+297 ATTAANA
-306 KLEAHVH
+306 EAHVH
-313 TPGEWMV
+313 TPGEWMI

-348 PATGNHIRGHWVTIG
+348 PASGNHIRGHWVTTL
-363 YGACNYEGAEQ
+363 YGACNYEGTEQ

-386 RSTGYGEHTYSGGSC
+386 RSTGYGEHTYSGGKC
-401 VVCGQSYPSYAPAT
+401 VVCGQSDPSY
-415 SQTVSESTEHVHS
+415 SQTVSGNSVCNHDWGQGWIQTVNANMRTASHSRTCILCGQSESGPCNPSLPDRETE
-428 WKPTAHTYNRDDGTC
+428 TTTC
-443 SHSLVCTICSETMS
+443 SICGGKYE
-457 GLCSPQLDVEKDDFV
+457 
-472 CSDCGYVGCSSN
+472 Y

>member
-28 IAIAVL
+28 IVIAVL

-44 VNGFEGMV
+44 VNGFEGTV

-171 INGTVE
+171 IDGTVE

-209 EFIVGEENEVVLL
+209 EFIVGEENEVVLI

-257 AEDEEASATDAATEA
+257 AEDEEASGTNAVTETEGDTAA
-272 DGEVNE
+272 EV
-278 EAEAEAETAEEEAE
+278 EAEAESEAVEETEEETE
-292 DDDLA
+292 A
-297 GENTATNEA
+297 GEGAATTAANA
-306 KLEAHVH
+306 EAHVH
-313 TPGEWMV
+313 TPGEWMI

-348 PATGNHIRGHWVTIG
+348 PATGNHTRGHWVTIG

-401 VVCGQSYPSYAPAT
+401 VVCGQADPDYE
-415 SQTVSESTEHVHS
+415 TVSTSTECSHV
-428 WKPTAHTYNRDDGTC
+428 WKYQFLETEDYVPYHIGTC
-443 SHSLVCTICSETMS
+443 TKCGETTGEERCTINDEYTECS
-457 GLCSPQLDVEKDDFV
+457 V
-472 CSDCGYVGCSSN
+472 CGRPMG

>member
-28 IAIAVL
+28 IAVAVL

-44 VNGFEGMV
+44 VDGLEGTV
-52 SVAGNKNNGNVYV
+52 NVVGEKNNGNAYV

-75 TVASESS
+75 TVASASS

-100 FSLEASSPKEDSRI
+100 FSLEASKPKDDSRI
-114 KINLAEGSELNEL
+114 KLNLDAGSELNEL

-189 VVEKF
+189 IVAQF
-194 GEGQAAMIRGNSDFS
+194 GEGQAAMVRGNSEFS
-209 EFIVGEENEVVLL
+209 EFIVGEENEEILI
-222 FDYKMLPEGAV
+222 FDYKQLPENAV
-233 SRVVEILTYLEDNVI
+233 PRVEMIISFLKDNMI
-248 VGDVEAQHM
+248 VGDIEEQHL
-257 AEDEEASATDAATEA
+257 EDEEEAFDGNVTTEA
-272 DGEVNE
+272 
-278 EAEAEAETAEEEAE
+278 
-292 DDDLA
+292 
-297 GENTATNEA
+297 
-306 KLEAHVH
+306 
-313 TPGEWMV
+313 
-320 VISPS
+320 
-325 CGSQGARQQFCTECN
+325 
-340 ALLASEFL
+340 
-348 PATGNHIRGHWVTIG
+348 
-363 YGACNYEGAEQ
+363 
-374 EECPNCGAVFGT
+374 
-386 RSTGYGEHTYSGGSC
+386 SG
-401 VVCGQSYPSYAPAT
+401 
-415 SQTVSESTEHVHS
+415 
-428 WKPTAHTYNRDDGTC
+428 
-443 SHSLVCTICSETMS
+443 
-457 GLCSPQLDVEKDDFV
+457 DV
-472 CSDCGYVGCSSN
+472 

>member
-28 IAIAVL
+28 IAVAVL

-44 VNGFEGMV
+44 VDGLEGTV
-52 SVAGNKNNGNVYV
+52 NVVGEKNNGNAYV

-75 TVASESS
+75 TVASASS

-100 FSLEASSPKEDSRI
+100 FSLEASKPKDDSRI
-114 KINLAEGSELNEL
+114 KLNLDAGSELNEL
-127 KNKLADGESY
+127 KNKQADGESY

-171 INGTVE
+171 ISGTVE

-189 VVEKF
+189 IVAQF
-194 GEGQAAMIRGNSDFS
+194 GEGQAAMVRGNSEFS
-209 EFIVGEENEVVLL
+209 EFIVGEENEEILI
-222 FDYKMLPEGAV
+222 FDYKQLPENAV
-233 SRVVEILTYLEDNVI
+233 PRVEMIISFLKDNMI
-248 VGDVEAQHM
+248 VGDIEEQHL
-257 AEDEEASATDAATEA
+257 EDEEEAFDGNVTTEA
-272 DGEVNE
+272 SGDVE
-278 EAEAEAETAEEEAE
+278 EDDKAEEEAE
-292 DDDLA
+292 VEEAEADA
-297 GENTATNEA
+297 NEA
-306 KLEAHVH
+306 SENASTAAADTEAHVH
-313 TPGEWMV
+313 TPGEWMI

-325 CGSQGARQQFCTECN
+325 CGAQGARQQFCTECN
-340 ALLASEFL
+340 ALLAAELL
-348 PATGNHIRGHWVTIG
+348 PASGNHIRGHWVTTL
-363 YGACNYEGAEQ
+363 YGACNYEGTEQ

-386 RSTGYGEHTYSGGSC
+386 RSTGYGEHTYSGGKC
-401 VVCGQSYPSYAPAT
+401 VVCGQSDPSY
-415 SQTVSESTEHVHS
+415 SQTVSGSS
-428 WKPTAHTYNRDDGTC
+428 TC
-443 SHSLVCTICSETMS
+443 SHVWNYTPLNQQPFTHQKKCGICGETKIEGCTPGLIDSKTVCIHCKQGIAEW
-457 GLCSPQLDVEKDDFV
+457 
-472 CSDCGYVGCSSN
+472 

>member
-28 IAIAVL
+28 IAVAVL

-44 VNGFEGMV
+44 VNGLEGTV
-52 SVAGNKNNGNVYV
+52 NVIGEKNNGNAYV

-75 TVASESS
+75 TVASASS

-100 FSLEASSPKEDSRI
+100 FSLEASKPKDDSRI
-114 KINLAEGSELNEL
+114 KLNLDAGSELNEL

-171 INGTVE
+171 ISGTVE

-189 VVEKF
+189 IVAQF
-194 GEGQAAMIRGNSDFS
+194 GEGQAAMVRGNSEFS
-209 EFIVGEENEVVLL
+209 EFIVGEENEEILI
-222 FDYKMLPEGAV
+222 FDYKQLPENAV
-233 SRVVEILTYLEDNVI
+233 PRVEMIISFLKDNMI
-248 VGDVEAQHM
+248 VGDIEEQHL
-257 AEDEEASATDAATEA
+257 EDEEEASDGNVTTEA
-272 DGEVNE
+272 SGDVE
-278 EAEAEAETAEEEAE
+278 EDDKAEEEAE
-292 DDDLA
+292 VEEAEADA
-297 GENTATNEA
+297 NEA
-306 KLEAHVH
+306 SENASTAAADTEAHVH
-313 TPGEWMV
+313 TPGEWMI

-325 CGSQGARQQFCTECN
+325 CGAQGARQQFCTECN
-340 ALLASEFL
+340 ALLAAELL
-348 PATGNHIRGHWVTIG
+348 PASGNHIRGHWVTTL
-363 YGACNYEGAEQ
+363 YGACNYEGTEQ

-386 RSTGYGEHTYSGGSC
+386 RSTGYGEHTYSGGKC
-401 VVCGQSYPSYAPAT
+401 VVCGQSDPSY
-415 SQTVSESTEHVHS
+415 SQTVSGSS
-428 WKPTAHTYNRDDGTC
+428 TC
-443 SHSLVCTICSETMS
+443 SHVWNYTPLNQQPFTHQKKCGICGETKIEGCTPGLIDNKTVCIHCKQGIAEW
-457 GLCSPQLDVEKDDFV
+457 
-472 CSDCGYVGCSSN
+472 

>member
-44 VNGFEGMV
+44 VNGFEGTV

-194 GEGQAAMIRGNSDFS
+194 GEGQAAMVRGNSDFS
-209 EFIVGEENEVVLL
+209 EFIVGEENEVVLI

-257 AEDEEASATDAATEA
+257 AEDEEASGTNAVTETEGDTAA
-272 DGEVNE
+272 EV
-278 EAEAEAETAEEEAE
+278 EAEAESEAVEETEEETE
-292 DDDLA
+292 A
-297 GENTATNEA
+297 GEGAATTAANA
-306 KLEAHVH
+306 EAHVH
-313 TPGEWMV
+313 TPGEWMI

-348 PATGNHIRGHWVTIG
+348 PATGNHTRGHWVTIG

-401 VVCGQSYPSYAPAT
+401 VVCGQADPDYE
-415 SQTVSESTEHVHS
+415 TVSTSTECSHV
-428 WKPTAHTYNRDDGTC
+428 WKYQFLETEDYVPYHIGTC
-443 SHSLVCTICSETMS
+443 TKCGETTGEERCTINDEYTECS
-457 GLCSPQLDVEKDDFV
+457 V
-472 CSDCGYVGCSSN
+472 CGRPMG

>member
-28 IAIAVL
+28 IAVAVL

-44 VNGFEGMV
+44 VDGLEGTV
-52 SVAGNKNNGNVYV
+52 NVVGEKNNGNAYV

-75 TVASESS
+75 TVASASS

-100 FSLEASSPKEDSRI
+100 FSLEASKPKDDSRI
-114 KINLAEGSELNEL
+114 KLNLDAGSELNEL

-171 INGTVE
+171 ISGTVE

-189 VVEKF
+189 IVAQF
-194 GEGQAAMIRGNSDFS
+194 GEGQAAMVRGNSEFS
-209 EFIVGEENEVVLL
+209 EFIVGEENEEILI
-222 FDYKMLPEGAV
+222 FDYKQLPENAV
-233 SRVVEILTYLEDNVI
+233 PRVEMIISFLKDNMI
-248 VGDVEAQHM
+248 VGDIEEQHL
-257 AEDEEASATDAATEA
+257 EDEEEASDGNVTTEA
-272 DGEVNE
+272 SGDVE
-278 EAEAEAETAEEEAE
+278 EDDKAEEEAKVE
-292 DDDLA
+292 ESEADA
-297 GENTATNEA
+297 NEA
-306 KLEAHVH
+306 SENASTAAADTEAHVH
-313 TPGEWMV
+313 TPGEWMI

-325 CGSQGARQQFCTECN
+325 CGAQGARQQFCTECN
-340 ALLASEFL
+340 ALLAAELL
-348 PATGNHIRGHWVTIG
+348 PASGNHIRGHWVTTL
-363 YGACNYEGAEQ
+363 YGACNYEGTEQ

-386 RSTGYGEHTYSGGSC
+386 RSTGYGEHTYSGGKC
-401 VVCGQSYPSYAPAT
+401 VVCGQSDPSYSPVVQTAGCSHVWSSYT
-415 SQTVSESTEHVHS
+415 QTVNPDNGEFSHSRTCRLCGQSESGQCDPPFPDVQGEAC
-428 WKPTAHTYNRDDGTC
+428 K
-443 SHSLVCTICSETMS
+443 IC
-457 GLCSPQLDVEKDDFV
+457 G
-472 CSDCGYVGCSSN
+472 GYYIEY

>member
-28 IAIAVL
+28 IAVAVL

-44 VNGFEGMV
+44 VDGLEGTV
-52 SVAGNKNNGNVYV
+52 NVVGEKNNGNAYV

-75 TVASESS
+75 TVASASS

-100 FSLEASSPKEDSRI
+100 FSLEASKPKDDSRI
-114 KINLAEGSELNEL
+114 KLNLDAVSELNEL

-189 VVEKF
+189 IVAQF
-194 GEGQAAMIRGNSDFS
+194 GEGQAAMVRGNSEFS
-209 EFIVGEENEVVLL
+209 EFIVGEENEEILI
-222 FDYKMLPEGAV
+222 FDYKQLPENAV
-233 SRVVEILTYLEDNVI
+233 PRVEMIISFLKDNMI
-248 VGDVEAQHM
+248 VGDIEEQHL
-257 AEDEEASATDAATEA
+257 EDEEEASDGNVTTEA
-272 DGEVNE
+272 SGDVE
-278 EAEAEAETAEEEAE
+278 EDDKAEEEAE
-292 DDDLA
+292 VEEAEADA
-297 GENTATNEA
+297 NEA
-306 KLEAHVH
+306 SENASTAAADTEAHVH
-313 TPGEWMV
+313 TPGEWMI

-325 CGSQGARQQFCTECN
+325 CGAQGARQQFCTECN
-340 ALLASEFL
+340 ALLAAELL
-348 PATGNHIRGHWVTIG
+348 PASGNHIRGHWVTTL
-363 YGACNYEGAEQ
+363 YGACNYEGTEQ

-386 RSTGYGEHTYSGGSC
+386 RSTGYGEHTYSGGKC
-401 VVCGQSYPSYAPAT
+401 VVCGQSDPSY
-415 SQTVSESTEHVHS
+415 VVESAHVHS
-428 WKPTAHTYNRDDGTC
+428 WSWVQTFDREFGFTHTGTC
-443 SHSLVCTICSETMS
+443 SCGLTQSGECDPISENEQNTIPCS
-457 GLCSPQLDVEKDDFV
+457 K
-472 CSDCGYVGCSSN
+472 CGGTYVQQ

>member
-28 IAIAVL
+28 IAVAVL

-44 VNGFEGMV
+44 VDGLEGTV
-52 SVAGNKNNGNVYV
+52 NVVGEKNNGNAYV

-75 TVASESS
+75 TVASASS

-100 FSLEASSPKEDSRI
+100 FSLEASKPKDDSRI
-114 KINLAEGSELNEL
+114 KLNLDAGSELNEL

-171 INGTVE
+171 ISGTVE

-189 VVEKF
+189 IVAQF
-194 GEGQAAMIRGNSDFS
+194 GEGQAAMVRGNSEFS
-209 EFIVGEENEVVLL
+209 EFIVGEENEEILI
-222 FDYKMLPEGAV
+222 FDYKQLPENAV
-233 SRVVEILTYLEDNVI
+233 PRVEMIISFLKDNMI
-248 VGDVEAQHM
+248 VGDIEEQHL
-257 AEDEEASATDAATEA
+257 EDEEEAFDGNVTTEA
-272 DGEVNE
+272 SGDVE
-278 EAEAEAETAEEEAE
+278 EDDKAEEEAE
-292 DDDLA
+292 VEEAEADA
-297 GENTATNEA
+297 NEA
-306 KLEAHVH
+306 SENASTAAADTEAHVH
-313 TPGEWMV
+313 TPGEWMI

-325 CGSQGARQQFCTECN
+325 CGAQGARQQFCTECN
-340 ALLASEFL
+340 ALLAAELL
-348 PATGNHIRGHWVTIG
+348 PASGNHIRGHWVTTL
-363 YGACNYEGAEQ
+363 YGACNYEGTEQ

-386 RSTGYGEHTYSGGSC
+386 RSTGYGEHTYSGGKC
-401 VVCGQSYPSYAPAT
+401 VVCGQSDPSY
-415 SQTVSESTEHVHS
+415 VVESAHVHS
-428 WKPTAHTYNRDDGTC
+428 WSWVQTFDREFGFTHTGTC
-443 SHSLVCTICSETMS
+443 SCGLTQSGECDPISENEQNTIPCS
-457 GLCSPQLDVEKDDFV
+457 K
-472 CSDCGYVGCSSN
+472 CGGTYVQQ

>member
-28 IAIAVL
+28 IAVAVL

-44 VNGFEGMV
+44 VNGLEGTV
-52 SVAGNKNNGNVYV
+52 NVIGEKNNGNAYV

-75 TVASESS
+75 TVASASS

-100 FSLEASSPKEDSRI
+100 FSLEASNPKDDSRI
-114 KINLAEGSELNEL
+114 KINLDAGSELNEL

-171 INGTVE
+171 ISGTVE

-189 VVEKF
+189 IVAQF
-194 GEGQAAMIRGNSDFS
+194 GEGQAAMVRGNSEFS
-209 EFIVGEENEVVLL
+209 EFIVGEENEEILI
-222 FDYKMLPEGAV
+222 FDYKQLPENAV
-233 SRVVEILTYLEDNVI
+233 PRVEMIISFLKDNMI
-248 VGDVEAQHM
+248 VGDIEEQHL
-257 AEDEEASATDAATEA
+257 EDEEEASDGNVTTEA
-272 DGEVNE
+272 SGDVE
-278 EAEAEAETAEEEAE
+278 EDDKAEEEAE
-292 DDDLA
+292 VEEAEADA
-297 GENTATNEA
+297 NEA
-306 KLEAHVH
+306 SENASTAAADTEAHVH
-313 TPGEWMV
+313 TPGEWMI

-325 CGSQGARQQFCTECN
+325 CGAQGARQQFCTECN
-340 ALLASEFL
+340 ALLAAELL
-348 PATGNHIRGHWVTIG
+348 PASGNHIRGHWVTTL
-363 YGACNYEGAEQ
+363 YGACNYEGTEQ

-386 RSTGYGEHTYSGGSC
+386 RSTGYGEHTYSGGKC
-401 VVCGQSYPSYAPAT
+401 VVCGQSDPS
-415 SQTVSESTEHVHS
+415 
-428 WKPTAHTYNRDDGTC
+428 
-443 SHSLVCTICSETMS
+443 
-457 GLCSPQLDVEKDDFV
+457 
-472 CSDCGYVGCSSN
+472 

>member
-19 SGAGVIAVG
+19 SGAGVVAVG

-44 VNGFEGMV
+44 VNGFEGTV

-209 EFIVGEENEVVLL
+209 EFIVGEENEVVLI

-272 DGEVNE
+272 DSEVNE
-278 EAEAEAETAEEEAE
+278 EAEAEPETAEEEAE

-297 GENTATNEA
+297 GENAATNEA
-306 KLEAHVH
+306 KSEAHVH
-313 TPGEWMV
+313 TPGEWMI

-348 PATGNHIRGHWVTIG
+348 PASGNHIRGHWVTTL
-363 YGACNYEGAEQ
+363 YGACNYEGTEQ

-386 RSTGYGEHTYSGGSC
+386 RSTGYGEHTYSGGKC
-401 VVCGQSYPSYAPAT
+401 VVCGQSDPT
-415 SQTVSESTEHVHS
+415 IQTVSGSTEHVHS
-428 WKPTAHTYNRDDGTC
+428 WERTAHTYNDDYTC
-443 SHSLVCTICSETMS
+443 SHSLVCTICGETMS
-457 GLCSPQLDVEKDDFV
+457 GPCSPQLGDVQERAV
-472 CSDCGYVGCSSN
+472 CSDCGYVGCSY

>member
-1 MKIGDFLK
+1 MKIGDLLK

-28 IAIAVL
+28 IVIAVL

-44 VNGFEGMV
+44 VNGFEGTV

-100 FSLEASSPKEDSRI
+100 FSLEASSPKDDSRI

-171 INGTVE
+171 IDGTVE

-209 EFIVGEENEVVLL
+209 EFIVGEENEVVLI

-278 EAEAEAETAEEEAE
+278 EAEAETAEEEAE
-292 DDDLA
+292 DDALA
-297 GENTATNEA
+297 GENAATNEA
-306 KLEAHVH
+306 KSEAHVH
-313 TPGEWMV
+313 TPGEWMI

-348 PATGNHIRGHWVTIG
+348 PATGNHTRGHWVTIG

-374 EECPNCGAVFGT
+374 EECPNCGAVFDT
-386 RSTGYGEHTYSGGSC
+386 RSTGYGEHTYSGGYC
-401 VVCGQSYPSYAPAT
+401 VVCGQKDPSYSPVVQTAGCSHVWGEYT
-415 SQTVSESTEHVHS
+415 QTVS
-428 WKPTAHTYNRDDGTC
+428 PNGMGF
-443 SHSLVCTICSETMS
+443 SHSRTCTLCGQSES
-457 GLCSPQLDVEKDDFV
+457 GPCSPPYISDDNPVER
-472 CSDCGYVGCSSN
+472 CSICLRNYLQE

>member
-28 IAIAVL
+28 IAVAVL

-44 VNGFEGMV
+44 VDGLEGTV
-52 SVAGNKNNGNVYV
+52 NVVGEKNNGNAYV

-75 TVASESS
+75 TVASASS

-100 FSLEASSPKEDSRI
+100 FSLEASNPKDDSRI
-114 KINLAEGSELNEL
+114 KINLDAGSELNEL

-189 VVEKF
+189 IVAQF
-194 GEGQAAMIRGNSDFS
+194 GEGQAAMVRGNSEFS
-209 EFIVGEENEVVLL
+209 EFIVGEENEEILI
-222 FDYKMLPEGAV
+222 FDYKQLPENAV
-233 SRVVEILTYLEDNVI
+233 PRVEMIISFLKDNMI
-248 VGDVEAQHM
+248 VGDIEEQHL
-257 AEDEEASATDAATEA
+257 EDEEEASDGNVTTEA
-272 DGEVNE
+272 SGDVE
-278 EAEAEAETAEEEAE
+278 EDDKAEEEAE
-292 DDDLA
+292 VEEAEADA
-297 GENTATNEA
+297 NEA
-306 KLEAHVH
+306 SENASTAAADTEAHVH
-313 TPGEWMV
+313 TPGEWMI

-325 CGSQGARQQFCTECN
+325 CGAQGARQQFCTECN
-340 ALLASEFL
+340 ALLAAELL
-348 PATGNHIRGHWVTIG
+348 PASGNHIRGHWVTTL
-363 YGACNYEGAEQ
+363 YGACNYEGTEQ

-386 RSTGYGEHTYSGGSC
+386 RSTGYGEHTYSGGKC
-401 VVCGQSYPSYAPAT
+401 VVCGQSDPSY
-415 SQTVSESTEHVHS
+415 SQTVSGSS
-428 WKPTAHTYNRDDGTC
+428 TC
-443 SHSLVCTICSETMS
+443 SHVWNYTPLNQQPFTHQKKCGICGETKIEGCTPGLIDNKTVCIHCKQGIAEW
-457 GLCSPQLDVEKDDFV
+457 
-472 CSDCGYVGCSSN
+472 

>member
-28 IAIAVL
+28 IAVAVL

-44 VNGFEGMV
+44 VDGLEGTV
-52 SVAGNKNNGNVYV
+52 NVVGEKNNGNAYV

-75 TVASESS
+75 TVASASS

-100 FSLEASSPKEDSRI
+100 FSLEASKPKDDSRI
-114 KINLAEGSELNEL
+114 KLNLDAGSELNEL

-171 INGTVE
+171 ISGTVE

-189 VVEKF
+189 IVAQF
-194 GEGQAAMIRGNSDFS
+194 GEGQAAMVRGNSEFS
-209 EFIVGEENEVVLL
+209 EFIVGEENEEILI
-222 FDYKMLPEGAV
+222 FDYKQLPENAV
-233 SRVVEILTYLEDNVI
+233 PRVEMIISFLKDNMI
-248 VGDVEAQHM
+248 VGDIEEQHL
-257 AEDEEASATDAATEA
+257 EDEEEASDGNVTTEA
-272 DGEVNE
+272 SGDVE
-278 EAEAEAETAEEEAE
+278 EDDKAEEEAE
-292 DDDLA
+292 VEEAEADA
-297 GENTATNEA
+297 NEA
-306 KLEAHVH
+306 SENASTAAADTEAHVH
-313 TPGEWMV
+313 TPGEWMI

-325 CGSQGARQQFCTECN
+325 CGAQGARQQFCTECN
-340 ALLASEFL
+340 ALLAAELL
-348 PATGNHIRGHWVTIG
+348 PASGNHIRGHWVTTL
-363 YGACNYEGAEQ
+363 YGACNYEGTEQ

-386 RSTGYGEHTYSGGSC
+386 RSTGYGEHTYSGGKC
-401 VVCGQSYPSYAPAT
+401 VVCGQSDPSY
-415 SQTVSESTEHVHS
+415 VVESAHVHS
-428 WKPTAHTYNRDDGTC
+428 WSWVQTFDREFGFTHTGTC
-443 SHSLVCTICSETMS
+443 SCGLTQSGECDPISENEQNTIPCS
-457 GLCSPQLDVEKDDFV
+457 K
-472 CSDCGYVGCSSN
+472 CGGTYVQQ

>member
-44 VNGFEGMV
+44 VNGFEGTV

-100 FSLEASSPKEDSRI
+100 FSLEASSPKDDSRI

-209 EFIVGEENEVVLL
+209 EFIVGEENEVVLI

-272 DGEVNE
+272 DSEVNE
-278 EAEAEAETAEEEAE
+278 KAEAEAEAVEETEEETE
-292 DDDLA
+292 A
-297 GENTATNEA
+297 GEGAATTAANA
-306 KLEAHVH
+306 EAHVH
-313 TPGEWMV
+313 TPGEWMI

-401 VVCGQSYPSYAPAT
+401 VVCGQKDPSYSPVV
-415 SQTVSESTEHVHS
+415 QT
-428 WKPTAHTYNRDDGTC
+428 AGC
-443 SHSLVCTICSETMS
+443 SHVWGEYTQDEITNDGEASHSRTCTLCGQIESGPCDLSDGIC
-457 GLCSPQLDVEKDDFV
+457 KY
-472 CSDCGYVGCSSN
+472 CGRESQ